1 MQRRNV
7 LITMAAAA
15 TGASVPLLR
24 AANANAEAAA
34 GAAPDPATHW
44 EAGAANPAM
53 PPRAA
58 GLLFLT
64 TAEAET
70 LGAMADRLI
79 PADELSI
86 GGKEAGCVTFID
98 RQLDGTS
105 GHGVSDYR
113 LGPYHRGT
121 PELGPQNQLTPAQR
135 YRAGLKALHA
145 YCQQQYGKTYAQL
158 DAATQDAVLTSMEQY
173 KLALGDVEGKP
184 LFELILQTCAKASW
198 PTRSTAA
205 TRIWPAGRCWVSPAP
220 LRLPRLHGPEGQ
232 EATLHPG
239 QPGQQLALS
248 HVVRIVLQ

>member
-34 GAAPDPATHW
+34 GATPDPATHW

-64 TAEAET
+64 AAEAEA
-70 LGAMADRLI
+70 LGAMADCLI

-98 RQLDGTS
+98 RQLDGTF

-121 PELGPQNQLTPAQR
+121 PEQGPQNQLTPAQR

-158 DAATQDAVLTSMEQY
+158 DAATQDAVLTSMEQN
-173 KLALGDVEGKP
+173 KLALGDVESKP
-184 LFELILQTCAKASW
+184 LFELILQNVREGFLADPVYGGNKDMASW
-198 PTRSTAA
+198 KMLGFPGARYDF
-205 TRIWPAGRCWVSPAP
+205 RDYMDQKGKKQHFIPVS
-220 LRLPRLHGPEGQ
+220 LVSNSR
-232 EATLHPG
+232 
-239 QPGQQLALS
+239 
-248 HVVRIVLQ
+248 